1 MKLLLSLSLLLVSSM
16 VLAQD
21 IYSQGSSPWCLVR
34 DEIEVCNYSTQEIC
48 YNVAIGAGGYCRENA
63 RRAGVK
69 GDGEWCVIS
78 ANGRNCRYF
87 SQQACLNAA
96 RSIDSSGISSGC
108 VYNTELALEK
118 AKERNES
125 FGFALEDQIE
135 ASGQDNLANQLRE
148 AQSQQEEAAA
158 PSPGES
164 Q

>member
-1 MKLLLSLSLLLVSSM
+1 MKLLLSLSLVMISSV

-21 IYSQGSSPWCLVR
+21 IYSQGGSAWCLVR
-34 DEIEVCNYSTQEIC
+34 DEIEVCNYSSQEIC
-48 YNVAIGAGGYCRENA
+48 YKAALGAGGYCRENA
-63 RRAGVK
+63 RRAGVT

-118 AKERNES
+118 SKERNENM
-125 FGFALEDQIE
+125 GFSLQEQIE
-135 ASGQDNLANQLRE
+135 ASGQDDLADQLRE
-148 AQSQQEEAAA
+148 AQAGQEAEA
-158 PSPGES
+158 PPET